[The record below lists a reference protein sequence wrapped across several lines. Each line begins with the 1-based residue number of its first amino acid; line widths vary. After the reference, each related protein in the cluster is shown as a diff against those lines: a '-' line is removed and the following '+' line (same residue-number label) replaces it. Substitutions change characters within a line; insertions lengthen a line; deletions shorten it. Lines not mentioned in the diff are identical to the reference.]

1 MLSTTA
7 KVTIA
12 SNLISMTA
20 VGAAVA
26 GARLPMVLPYEV
38 HKFMH
43 IFGVTLLFGNMMVG
57 PMWFLLAWT
66 SKAPATLAFA
76 ARGLSMAELVF
87 TVPGVQMIL
96 WNGLAMATA
105 MGGVTSQPWI
115 AQSLMLLVPTWL
127 LGSTLAL
134 YWQERV
140 ILLAERGEIGAPLTR
155 AMIHWSVWG
164 SVVMVPPSLIA
175 WMMVSKH
182 GIFG

>member
-1 MLSTTA
+1 MISTTA
-7 KVTIA
+7 KVTLA

-20 VGAAVA
+20 VAAAVA

-43 IFGVTLLFGNMMVG
+43 IFGVILLFGNMMVG
-57 PMWFLLAWT
+57 PMWFVFAWT

-76 ARGLSMAELVF
+76 ARVLSLAEIVF
-87 TVPGVQMIL
+87 TVPGVQLIL

-105 MGGVTSQPWI
+105 MGGVRAQPWI
-115 AQSLMLLVPTWL
+115 FQSLILLIPTWV

-140 ILLAERGEIGAPLTR
+140 IHLAQSGEIGAPLNR
-155 AMIHWSVWG
+155 AMIHWSIWG
-164 SVVMVPPSLIA
+164 SLVMVPPTLIA

-182 GIFG
+182 PIF